1 MGPESKEIFKKK
13 EKNWS
18 MPNQHRSRPEKDP
31 SGQNWSNWS
40 IKINNAMLDFN
51 LKLKS
56 NNKQIGIH
64 ISK

>member
-1 MGPESKEIFKKK
+1 
-13 EKNWS
+13 
-18 MPNQHRSRPEKDP
+18 MPNQHTSQPEKDA
-31 SGQNWSNWS
+31 SGQNWNNWS

-51 LKLKS
+51 LKLKI